1 METTRTYSPGPTDE
15 HAAVERAHRD
25 GELLASLRRRD
36 EHALETLSKRYGDR
50 TYRLAMRITRSPRDA
65 EEIVQD
71 VLLIAARKIDTLRAA
86 PAFGS
91 WLYRVTANLAY
102 QKVRRQRHRRNEVS
116 WDDLNPSGP
125 PERRGELRVVLSSA
139 LDDLSARDR
148 TIFVLHAVQGLSHLE
163 IAETLR
169 LTPSATKSRVHR
181 SRTRLRQRLA
191 VYADGEC

>member
-1 METTRTYSPGPTDE
+1 MEIASSECLEATDE
-15 HAAVERAHRD
+15 SRAAERAHRD
-25 GELLASLRRRD
+25 GDLLASLRRRD
-36 EHALETLSKRYGDR
+36 EHALEALSDRYGDR

-102 QKVRRQRHRRNEVS
+102 QKVRRQRHRRLEVS
-116 WDDLNPSGP
+116 WDDLDPCGP
-125 PERRGELRVVLSSA
+125 PEPGGELRVVLSSA
-139 LDDLSARDR
+139 LDGLSARDR

-191 VYADGEC
+191 VYANGEC